1 MTATAHNS
9 SLIVRAGTHT
19 CALNLVDIVEIMRPL
34 PVSPLAGGPEVVCGL
49 SVIRGSPVPV
59 VVLATLLN
67 NGEHSLGTRFV
78 TIRAGDRTVALSV
91 DAVLGIREFDPA
103 QLSELAPLLQGAR
116 LELVDA
122 VGALD
127 AELFLVLKTGKLV
140 PDSVWALLA
149 GKEA

>member
-34 PVSPLAGGPEVVCGL
+34 PVSPLAGGPQAVRGL

-91 DAVLGIREFDPA
+91 DAVLGIREFEPA
-103 QLSELAPLLQGAR
+103 LLSDLPPLLQGAR
-116 LELVDA
+116 LELLDA